1 MGDFLQSWWRR
12 NCLSARARHITHW
25 WIPSPTIACIAPVY
39 YFQKPCTP
47 LRIASYAK
55 ADQSLGYL
63 PVSKLITRHTQTKK
77 KSTNERADRS
87 LTRKRTVYP
96 PPRPRVRYD
105 TVRSQS
111 IVRQPPFEIPCS
123 NSRSHANFFWQ
134 LPVHHSKPDTGYSSR
149 HEKDM
154 KKIRASSFVVTQPN
168 IHRST
173 IATVDADTSSLHDY
187 NLGGLLMSSKKSKIS
202 LLTLSTIVSTSLSV
216 MLKGGAIMMWS
227 PRSPS
232 TVPDPG

>member
-1 MGDFLQSWWRR
+1 MVAAQLPLGTCQTHHPLVDIKPDHRLHCPSLLLSKAVHSTSHCFLCQSRSISW
-12 NCLSARARHITHW
+12 LS
-25 WIPSPTIACIAPVY
+25 
-39 YFQKPCTP
+39 
-47 LRIASYAK
+47 
-55 ADQSLGYL
+55 
-63 PVSKLITRHTQTKK
+63 TRVQIDNKTYSDKKK